1 MLNAERQRAWLA
13 RLATVRMVA
22 VAAAVLLA
30 SPAWAQVHWVTSWA
44 ASAQGPYPAGNATL
58 QPDLSDVFPLPDAGA
73 RDQSFRLIVRPDVWG
88 PRMRVRV
95 SNAFGTRPLVVDDVF
110 VGMQQSGSAVM
121 RGTNVPVRF
130 AGGVRVTVAPGA
142 EVWSDATALPFVR
155 ADNAPLLAGRKL
167 AVSLHVVGES
177 GPMTWHAKALT
188 TSYVTLPGAGS
199 RGHDEGE
206 RAFPV
211 GTTSWYFVDAVDM
224 EMPATTHTLVAFG
237 DSITDGTAST
247 LNGDDRWPDVLSRR
261 LHGVSGDRIAVVN
274 AGIGGNRVAGP
285 AEYSAAKPFAGGPA
299 AGARLER
306 DVLSLSGVRQ
316 VIWLEGIN
324 DFGTAANTSVDAVQQ
339 AMREVVGRLHA
350 KGIRVYGAT
359 LTSAVGNG
367 TPADSAARETRRQ
380 ALNSVIRSAGVF
392 DGVFDFDRATTDPAT
407 GRMRAPFVPNS
418 TDGGKGDYLH
428 PNRLGYGA
436 MADVVDLDVLL
447 KP

>member
-1 MLNAERQRAWLA
+1 MLTPQVQRVWLA
-13 RLATVRMVA
+13 RFAAVRSVA

-30 SPAWAQVHWVTSWA
+30 APAWAQGHWVTSWA

-58 QPDLSDVFPLPDAGA
+58 QPDLSDAFPLPDVGA

-110 VGMQQSGSAVM
+110 VGLQQSGSAVV

-130 AGGVRVTVAPGA
+130 GGGTRVTVAPGA
-142 EVWSDATALPFVR
+142 EVWSDATPLAFVR
-155 ADNAPLLAGRKL
+155 SDAGPMLAGRAL

-188 TSYVTLPGAGS
+188 TSYVTMPDAGP

-206 RAFPV
+206 QAFPV
-211 GTTSWYFVDAVDM
+211 ATTSWYFVDAVDM
-224 EMPATTHTLVAFG
+224 DMPESTRTLVAFG

-247 LNGDDRWPDVLSRR
+247 LNGSDRWPDVLSRR
-261 LHGVSGDRIAVVN
+261 LHAVAGDRVSVVN

-285 AEYSAAKPFAGGPA
+285 AEYSAAKPFAGGPS
-299 AGARLER
+299 AGSRLER
-306 DVLSLSGVRQ
+306 DVLSLSGVAQ

-324 DFGTAANTSVDAVQQ
+324 DFGVAANTSVDVVQR
-339 AMREVVGRLHA
+339 AMRDVVGRLRA
-350 KGIRVYGAT
+350 RGIRVYGAT

-367 TPADSAARETRRQ
+367 TPADSASRETRRQ
-380 ALNSVIRSAGVF
+380 ALNSFIRSAGVF
-392 DGVFDFDRATTDPAT
+392 DGVFDFDRATTDPST

-418 TDGGKGDYLH
+418 TDGGKGDFLH
-428 PNRLGYGA
+428 PNRLGYAA
-436 MADVVDLDVLL
+436 MADAVDIDPLL